1 MLEATRAERW
11 RLRAA
16 EVRQAAAIMDDAKT
30 RETLAR
36 LARTYEALAQ
46 RSEASHPA
54 AGAGADGTAPAGAA
68 LPGHAITV

>member
-11 RLRAA
+11 RMRAA

-46 RSEASHPA
+46 RSEPSRPA
-54 AGAGADGTAPAGAA
+54 AGAEAGGTAPAGGA
-68 LPGHAITV
+68 LPGHAVTV